1 MSTDRLQLAKD
12 RLNAY
17 YQAELAVLT
26 GQEYRIGTKLMRR
39 ADLAAIRAAINSL
52 EGQVQRLE
60 AQQSGN
66 TSSRVKRVVLRDI

>member
-17 YQAELAVLT
+17 YQAELAVLAS
-26 GQEYRIGTKLMRR
+26 QEYRMGTKTMRR
-39 ADLAAIRAAINSL
+39 ADLAAIRAAINLL

-66 TSSRVKRVVLRDI
+66 TSFRVKRVVLRDI

>member
-1 MSTDRLQLAKD
+1 MSTDRLQLAED